1 LENAE
6 VVEIITAKTGGP
18 SRDWLNPAL
27 GYIRSSRA
35 RNKVRQWFNVRE
47 LAGVIASG
55 RAAVEREL
63 KREGVRAASLDDLA
77 KRLGFEAPED
87 LFAAVGR
94 EEVGKRQLQ
103 TALRGETGRES
114 PEPLPRGRGARTG
127 GAVLVVGVDRLM
139 TVLAR
144 CCKPAPPDRISGF
157 VTKGRGVSIH
167 RRECVS
173 LARMGERFPERI
185 IAAEWGD
192 AAGRSYPVDIVVRG
206 NDRQGLLRDVSEA
219 LVRQKAN
226 VIAAKTQNR
235 NDVASMHFT
244 IEVQDIDQL
253 QRALSAIEDV
263 RGVLSSARR

>member
-1 LENAE
+1 
-6 VVEIITAKTGGP
+6 
-18 SRDWLNPAL
+18 
-27 GYIRSSRA
+27 
-35 RNKVRQWFNVRE
+35 
-47 LAGVIASG
+47 
-55 RAAVEREL
+55 
-63 KREGVRAASLDDLA
+63 
-77 KRLGFEAPED
+77 
-87 LFAAVGR
+87 
-94 EEVGKRQLQ
+94 
-103 TALRGETGRES
+103 
-114 PEPLPRGRGARTG
+114 
-127 GAVLVVGVDRLM
+127 
-139 TVLAR
+139 
-144 CCKPAPPDRISGF
+144 
-157 VTKGRGVSIH
+157 
-167 RRECVS
+167 
-173 LARMGERFPERI
+173 MGERFPERI